1 MKSIVGMHYW
11 EQKIH
16 LSWSSEESISTA
28 AFNLPADLRKD
39 DIYSDSSVLGGV
51 LRAVREYLGQK
62 VGITDF
68 GLIVCTPDSFG
79 LEDIRRIYSA
89 GREVGIDIVR
99 TLCETMSLA
108 LSIYG
113 EYDFDGRML
122 AAVVGDG
129 RVGVSEYEFSDR
141 GVRKIDTY
149 AAGKWGTTAFHK
161 APFLGGYANKLFDT
175 TEAQVLFCAGNMN
188 STITFEQSIKSYAD
202 YSPAFA
208 NRGMQMKMV
217 DSKAIVEGLGYY
229 CGKLEE
235 REAFVGLGVMD
246 TLTPYDIFLEI
257 NGQMFRVINADTEFP
272 GSEGIEMRKMP
283 EGNGTETFKV
293 YENRNKGF
301 YQIGEVEVPTDNVQ
315 DFLKKPVWV
324 GLGVNKD
331 RELSLVIQNMATE
344 AYLEFPVGPAQAQG
358 ATAGSGDDITEFIEK
373 ILPIID
379 NLEYASKF
387 AQDEDNPYTKGIIQT
402 YENAVK
408 ILEENGITIIS
419 GEGEPFDFN
428 YQNAVAHVTDVDL
441 PENTV
446 KQVMQTGYVYKGKVI
461 RTASVIVAN

>member
-1 MKSIVGMHYW
+1 MAEEKKDV
-11 EQKIH
+11 EQALADSLKELVQKMPFEKITIKKITDGAGN
-16 LSWSSEESISTA
+16 LLYKDASGSPAVYGVLENIGATG
-28 AFNLPADLRKD
+28 AFNVLNVSGTPAL
-39 DIYSDSSVLGGV
+39 Y
-51 LRAVREYLGQK
+51 
-62 VGITDF
+62 
-68 GLIVCTPDSFG
+68 
-79 LEDIRRIYSA
+79 
-89 GREVGIDIVR
+89 
-99 TLCETMSLA
+99 TLDGTQ
-108 LSIYG
+108 YTGG
-113 EYDFDGRML
+113 EYQIQML
-122 AAVVGDG
+122 VPSYD
-129 RVGVSEYEFSDR
+129 
-141 GVRKIDTY
+141 
-149 AAGKWGTTAFHK
+149 
-161 APFLGGYANKLFDT
+161 LG
-175 TEAQVLFCAGNMN
+175 
-188 STITFEQSIKSYAD
+188 S
-202 YSPAFA
+202 
-208 NRGMQMKMV
+208 GMQMKMV